1 MNNTTKALIDFFV
14 QIVYFRSKKNEIAHD
29 NSSKSIKLER
39 KERIMDKKFSLSDKK
54 FCKKLVAICIAV
66 ILVAS
71 FFAQMVST
79 DGGKIKVETIR
90 IDARG
95 AELVGDL
102 YYPAG
107 TSDRDSLPAI
117 VVTHGAGVTKNN
129 YRSFAEELSRRKFVV
144 FCVNGYGTGLSE
156 FPKYD
161 ENNMGVDEYNT
172 WTTPSGILD
181 AVNFV
186 RTLQFVDK
194 ERIGIAGHSQGS
206 RRAGYS
212 ALIDCGY
219 LTLNDMLVNVLYEQ
233 FGQSFTEEEI
243 NMNAD
248 ELAAA
253 RLSKD
258 ELTLYEYIKA
268 EVEADYNSRI
278 LAVCIIGGT
287 ASNCGPMKAV
297 NVAGFEVM
305 RNCQVNEGLIG
316 GDFDGGIAAFR
327 FDPANQGFWHVD
339 GDIQLDTW
347 YNIDDATNTS
357 TVIGD
362 FNATDIRSSEA
373 LQEAIRNRSTRL
385 IVLNPETHSKEFF
398 SIQTAAEVSR
408 YFEQVFAY
416 NGGELGDASAT
427 PIPATKTKFV
437 AREILNAI
445 AMLGMIA
452 LLFPVAGLLVNTGF
466 FAGCVGKN
474 KMNTTDYG
482 KKRFWICAAVGAVSS
497 FAAIYYINT
506 IFAPGLPSPKFWP
519 LFPSWW
525 LTLIYLAV
533 VAVFAVVEIVVLNAV
548 DKKKYG
554 KSFLGSL
561 NVKLGVV
568 NVLKSVLLGC
578 VLTAVAYL
586 SLTLIL
592 YLFNQDYRLWMMAFE
607 EMKVEHW
614 LYVWRFAIV
623 LFPLYVLTGVA
634 LNYSNSDKIAGWKS
648 VLVDVVANSLGV
660 WVLAIVTTIILHK
673 TGNSISNWTSSY
685 AFIFFVPIT
694 IVVSKLMYKVT
705 KSVWLGA
712 AVNSLLIGWMMVC
725 TIGYNTYVGQGWFSN
740 FFNI

>member
-1 MNNTTKALIDFFV
+1 M
-14 QIVYFRSKKNEIAHD
+14 KKNY
-29 NSSKSIKLER
+29 
-39 KERIMDKKFSLSDKK
+39 SLNDKK

-66 ILVAS
+66 ILIAS

-107 TSDRDSLPAI
+107 TSDRDKLPAI

-212 ALIDCGY
+212 AVIDCGY
-219 LTLNDMLVNVLYEQ
+219 LTLNDMLINVLYEQ
-233 FGQSFTEEEI
+233 FGQSFTEQEI

-248 ELAAA
+248 ELAAD
-253 RLSKD
+253 RLSEE
-258 ELTLYEYIKA
+258 ELALYEYIKA
-268 EVEADYNSRI
+268 DVEEEYNSKI

-316 GDFDGGIAAFR
+316 GDFDGGIAAYR
-327 FDPANQGFWHVD
+327 FDPANQDFWHVD

-347 YNIDDATNTS
+347 YDIDDAANTS

-362 FNATDIRSSEA
+362 FNEIDITTSEA
-373 LQEAIRNRSTRL
+373 LQDAIKNRTTRL

-398 SIQTAAEVSR
+398 SKQTAAEVSR

-416 NGGELGDASAT
+416 NGGELGDASAN

-437 AREILNAI
+437 AREILNAV

-452 LLFPVAGLLVNTGF
+452 LLFPVAGLMVNTEF
-466 FAGCVGKN
+466 FAGCIGKN
-474 KMNTTDYG
+474 EVNTTDYG
-482 KKRFWICAAVGAVSS
+482 KKRFWVCAAVGAVSS

-533 VAVFAVVEIVVLNAV
+533 VAVFSVAEIVVLNV
-548 DKKKYG
+548 IDKKKYG
-554 KSFLGSL
+554 KSFLGSV
-561 NVKLGVV
+561 NVRLGVV

-578 VLTAVAYL
+578 ILTAVAYL

-623 LFPLYVLTGVA
+623 LFPLYVLTGIA

-648 VLVDVVANSLGV
+648 VLVDVIANSLGV

-685 AFIFFVPIT
+685 GFIFFVPIT
-694 IVVSKLMYKVT
+694 IIISKLMYKVT
-705 KSVWLGA
+705 RSVWLGA

-725 TIGYNTYVGQGWFSN
+725 TIGYNTYVGQAWFSN

>member
-1 MNNTTKALIDFFV
+1 MVKNSVKTHNEKKKGTKEMLF
-14 QIVYFRSKKNEIAHD
+14 K
-29 NSSKSIKLER
+29 
-39 KERIMDKKFSLSDKK
+39 DKKS
-54 FCKKLVAICIAV
+54 CKRFAAICIAV
-66 ILVAS
+66 ILLAS

-79 DGGKIKVETIR
+79 NGGKIKIETIR
-90 IDARG
+90 VDARG

-107 TSDRDSLPAI
+107 TSDRDKLPAI

-186 RTLQFVDK
+186 RTLTFVDQ

-212 ALIDCGY
+212 AVIDCGY
-219 LTLNDMLVNVLYEQ
+219 LTLNDMLINVLYDR
-233 FGQSFTEEEI
+233 FGQTFSEVEI
-243 NMNAD
+243 AMNAD
-248 ELAAA
+248 KLAAD
-253 RLSKD
+253 RLS
-258 ELTLYEYIKA
+258 EEEMALYNYIKA
-268 EVEADYNSRI
+268 EVEKEYNSKI

-297 NVAGFEVM
+297 DVAGHEVM

-316 GDFDGGIAAFR
+316 GDFDSGIAAFR
-327 FDPANQGFWHVD
+327 FDAANQDCWHVD

-347 YNIDDATNTS
+347 YRIDDVSSAS
-357 TVIGD
+357 TVLGD
-362 FNATDIRSSEA
+362 FNAIDISDSED
-373 LQEAIRNRSTRL
+373 LQKAIKSRTTRL

-398 SIQTAAEVSR
+398 STQTAAEVSR

-416 NGGELGDASAT
+416 NGGELGDASAS
-427 PIPATKTKFV
+427 PIPAAKTKFV
-437 AREILNAI
+437 ARELLNAV
-445 AMLGMIA
+445 AMFGMIA
-452 LLFPVAGLLVNTGF
+452 LLFPTAYLLVNTEF
-466 FAGCVGKN
+466 FSGCIGKN
-474 KMNTTDYG
+474 EVNTTDYG
-482 KKRFWICAAVGAVSS
+482 KKRFWVCAAVGVISS

-533 VAVFAVVEIVVLNAV
+533 VAVFSAVEIIVFNAI

-554 KSFLGSL
+554 KSFIGSV
-561 NVKLGVV
+561 NFKLGIV

-578 VLTAVAYL
+578 ILTAVAYM
-586 SLTLIL
+586 SLTVVL
-592 YLFNQDYRLWMMAFE
+592 YLFNQDYRLWMIAFE

-614 LYVWRFAIV
+614 LYVWRFAIL
-623 LFPLYVLTGVA
+623 LFPLYVICGIA
-634 LNYSNSDKIAGWKS
+634 LNYSGNGKISGWKS
-648 VLVDVVANSLGV
+648 VLVDVVSNSLGV
-660 WVLAIVTTIILHK
+660 WVLLIVSTVILYR

-685 AFIFFVPIT
+685 GFIFFVPIT

-705 KSVWLGA
+705 RSVWLGA
-712 AVNSLLIGWMMVC
+712 AVNSLLIAWMMVC
-725 TIGYNTYVGQGWFSN
+725 TIGYNTYVAQSWFSN